1 VSAEKKKRKDKPFGI
16 DLYKNKSTFNWLV
29 VSLAV
34 VIGAGSIIYTRNLV
48 EALKEREQQLIELY
62 AKTVEYTANEPNAAD
77 LTFVIQE
84 IMLPNNSI
92 PVILAD
98 GSGRPLQGK
107 NLDMDPNLMGDQRL
121 SFLRER
127 MKEMEEEKEPLML
140 TFRDEEGEV
149 YDYNYVYYEN
159 SALLKKLEYYPHVQL
174 SVIAIFGLIVLLA
187 FNYSKAAEQ
196 NRVWVGLAKE
206 TAHQLGTPISSLI
219 AWIEY
224 LKTDVELENNEV
236 VTELEKDIHRLEM
249 ITARFSNIGSVP
261 VLDNENVVQ
270 CIEETVNYLKKRL
283 SKKVDINVEAKPC
296 DIRAKL
302 NKPLFG
308 WVIENLCKNAVDS
321 MGGIGKIDIR
331 ISHGMEDRVVVDIC
345 DTGKGIPKSK
355 IRDVFVPGYT
365 TKKRGWGLGLTLVKR
380 IVDHYHEGRIY
391 VKYSEI
397 ERGTTFRILL
407 KS

>member
-1 VSAEKKKRKDKPFGI
+1 MAAAKKKRKDKPFGI
-16 DLYKNKSTFNWLV
+16 DLYRNKSAFTWLV
-29 VSLAV
+29 VGLAV
-34 VIGAGSIIYTRNLV
+34 IIGAGSIIYTRNLV

-107 NLDMDPNLMGDQRL
+107 NLEIDPGLTGEAYETYLRQRM
-121 SFLRER
+121 EE
-127 MKEMEEEKEPLML
+127 MKEEKEPIML

-159 SALLKKLEYYPHVQL
+159 SDLLKKLEYYPQVQL
-174 SVIAIFGLIVLLA
+174 SVIAIFGLIVLLV
-187 FNYSKAAEQ
+187 FNYSKTAEQ

-224 LKTDVELENNEV
+224 LKTDESLENNEV
-236 VTELEKDIHRLEM
+236 VTELEKDIQRLEM
-249 ITARFSNIGSVP
+249 ITSRFSNIGSVP
-261 VLDNENVVQ
+261 VLDNENVYA
-270 CIEETVNYLKKRL
+270 CIEDTVNYLKKRL
-283 SKKVDINVEAKPC
+283 SKKVDITVSARPI
-296 DIRAKL
+296 DIRARL

-321 MGGIGKIDIR
+321 MGGIGKIDIH
-331 ISHGMEDRVVVDIC
+331 IMKGAEERVVVDVT

-355 IRDVFVPGYT
+355 LKDVFAPGYT

-380 IVDHYHEGRIY
+380 IVEHYHQGKIF
-391 VKYSEI
+391 VKTSEI
-397 ERGTTFRILL
+397 DRGTTFRILL